1 LLLSSHHSSFILSFY
16 CSQGTVRKAAGWDFP
31 DRSEGTGTVRVG
43 SRPPQISSTKDGRS
57 GAPRSPNTPTC
68 TSDRENQWRT
78 SWTGSDKS
86 LSSSLSQREARS
98 EHGKLESCTEDVRF
112 SSIWSITWLWLMVL
126 LRTSSLPGWPIDKRV
141 RNCCITLFK
150 NISIAFSSYESQF

>member
-1 LLLSSHHSSFILSFY
+1 
-16 CSQGTVRKAAGWDFP
+16 VRKAAGWDFP

-57 GAPRSPNTPTC
+57 DVPRTPNTPTR

-86 LSSSLSQREARS
+86 LSSSLSHRETRS
-98 EHGKLESCTEDVRF
+98 DRGRPESSTEDVRF
-112 SSIWSITWLWLMVL
+112 SSIWSITWL
-126 LRTSSLPGWPIDKRV
+126 
-141 RNCCITLFK
+141 
-150 NISIAFSSYESQF
+150 